1 MYVPFFHNISFFSV
15 LKDFI
20 NKFSLIFKNNSII
33 LHPIL
38 YNIILRMKKIT
49 TIFMLMGALIPAGA
63 QAQALSL
70 DSCRAMALRNNKQ
83 INASKLKKDVAYNLK
98 KSARTKY
105 LPKVDALGG
114 YEWFSKEISLLNS
127 DQKAA
132 FSNLGSTLAGG
143 ISGNASNLMGQLV
156 GQGILTPEQAQ
167 KIGGLLSD
175 KLAPVQQQGNAIG
188 QNVVDA
194 FRTDTRNMW
203 AGSVMVRQPIYMG
216 GAIIA
221 ANKIAD
227 IGEEIAE
234 NDLDHQTQQT
244 LYAIDQ
250 AYWLAVSLKQKHKL
264 ATSYRDLVQKLNDDV
279 HKMIKQGVATK
290 ADGLKVDVKVNEAE
304 MKMTQAEDGL
314 ALSKMLLCQLCGIPM
329 NQEITLADEDKETL
343 ALSGT
348 PVDTEQQRVAAADSA
363 MNTRP
368 ELRMLQN
375 ALDISKQ
382 ATNLVR
388 AIYMPHVALTG
399 GYTIS
404 NPNVF
409 NGFQKKFTGVW
420 NVGIIVQV
428 PVWNWFDCAYKVR
441 AAKAT
446 TNIAQ
451 MNLDD
456 TREKIHLQIA
466 QSQFKVK
473 EAQKKLNMAM
483 RNIASAE
490 ENLRCANLG
499 FKEGVMEVT
508 DVMAAQTA
516 WQQAQ
521 SQKID
526 AEIDVKLTQV
536 GLNKALGILQ

>member
-1 MYVPFFHNISFFSV
+1 
-15 LKDFI
+15 
-20 NKFSLIFKNNSII
+20 
-33 LHPIL
+33 
-38 YNIILRMKKIT
+38 MKKILT
-49 TIFMLMGALIPAGA
+49 LIVLMGAMTAAEA
-63 QAQALSL
+63 QTQVLSL

-83 INASKLKKDVAYNLK
+83 INASRLKKDVAMNLR

-105 LPKVDALGG
+105 LPKVDVMGG
-114 YEWFSKEISLLNS
+114 YEWFSREISLLN
-127 DQKAA
+127 DGQKTA
-132 FSNLGSTLAGG
+132 FSNVGSTLVGG
-143 ISGNASNLMGQLV
+143 ISSSASDMMTELV
-156 GQGILTPEQAQ
+156 GKGFLTPEQAQ
-167 KIGGLLSD
+167 KIGAIINEKGSTI
-175 KLAPVQQQGNAIG
+175 QQQGNALG
-188 QNVVDA
+188 QSVVDA
-194 FRTDTRNMW
+194 FRTDTRNIW
-203 AGSVMVRQPIYMG
+203 AGSVMLRQPIYMG
-216 GAIIA
+216 GAILA

-227 IGEEIAE
+227 IGEQIAD
-234 NDLDHQTQQT
+234 NDLDMKTQAT
-244 LYAIDQ
+244 LYSIDQ

-264 ATSYRDLVQKLNDDV
+264 ATSYRDLVKKLDTDV

-304 MKMTQAEDGL
+304 MQMTQAEDGL

-343 ALSGT
+343 TLSGAS
-348 PVDTEQQRVAAADSA
+348 VDTEQQRVAASDSA

-368 ELRMLQN
+368 ELRMLEN
-375 ALDISKQ
+375 AVEISKQ

-388 AIYMPHVALTG
+388 AVYLPHVALTG

-409 NGFQKKFTGVW
+409 NGFQKKITGVW
-420 NVGIIVQV
+420 NIGILVQM
-428 PVWNWFDCAYKVR
+428 PVWTWFDNAYKVR
-441 AAKAT
+441 ASKAAT
-446 TNIAQ
+446 HIAQ

-456 TREKIHLQIA
+456 TREKIHLQVA

-483 RNIASAE
+483 KNIASAE

>member
-1 MYVPFFHNISFFSV
+1 
-15 LKDFI
+15 
-20 NKFSLIFKNNSII
+20 
-33 LHPIL
+33 
-38 YNIILRMKKIT
+38 MKKYIT
-49 TIFMLMGALIPAGA
+49 LIMLMGALIPAGA
-63 QAQALSL
+63 QAQTLSL

-83 INASKLKKDVAYNLK
+83 LNASKLKKDMAYNMK

-114 YEWFSKEISLLNS
+114 YEWFSREISLLN
-127 DQKAA
+127 DGQKST
-132 FSNLGSTLAGG
+132 FSNIGSTITGG
-143 ISGNASNLMGQLV
+143 ISGGASNLMSQLV
-156 GQGILTPEQAQ
+156 SQGMITPEIAQ
-167 KIGGLLSD
+167 QIGGLMNE
-175 KLAPVQQQGNAIG
+175 KLGPLQQQGNALG
-188 QNVVDA
+188 EKLVDA
-194 FRTDTRNMW
+194 FRTDTRNIW

-227 IGEEIAE
+227 IGEQIAE
-234 NDLDHQTQQT
+234 NDLDQQTQST
-244 LYAIDQ
+244 LYSIDQ
-250 AYWLAVSLKQKHKL
+250 AYWLAVSLKQKQKL
-264 ATSYRDLVQKLNDDV
+264 AISYRDLVKKLNEDV
-279 HKMIKQGVATK
+279 HKMIQQGVATK

-304 MKMTQAEDGL
+304 MQITQAEDGL

-348 PVDTEQQRVAAADSA
+348 PVDTEQQKVAAQDSA
-363 MNTRP
+363 LNTRP

-375 ALDISKQ
+375 ALDISKE
-382 ATNLVR
+382 ATNMVR
-388 AIYMPHVALTG
+388 AINLPHVMLTG
-399 GYTIS
+399 GYMIS

-420 NVGIIVQV
+420 NVGVMVHV
-428 PVWNWFDCAYKVR
+428 PVWNWFDGAYKVR
-441 AAKAT
+441 AAKAAS
-446 TNIAQ
+446 NIAQ

-456 TREKIHLQIA
+456 TREKIHLQIT

-483 RNIASAE
+483 KNIASAD

-516 WQQAQ
+516 WQKAQ

>member
-1 MYVPFFHNISFFSV
+1 MKTKYIT
-15 LKDFI
+15 
-20 NKFSLIFKNNSII
+20 LI
-33 LHPIL
+33 L
-38 YNIILRMKKIT
+38 
-49 TIFMLMGALIPAGA
+49 LMGALIPAGA
-63 QAQALSL
+63 QTTVLSL

-83 INASKLKKDVAYNLK
+83 INASRLKKDVAYNLK

-105 LPKVDALGG
+105 LPKVDAMGG
-114 YEWFSKEISLLNS
+114 YEWFSREISLLN
-127 DQKAA
+127 DGQKST
-132 FSNLGSTLAGG
+132 FSNLGTSIVGG
-143 ISGNASNLMGQLV
+143 ISDNVNNMMTELV
-156 GQGILTPEQAQ
+156 GKGLLTPEQAQ
-167 KIGGLLSD
+167 KIGGLLQE
-175 KLAPVQQQGNAIG
+175 KGGTFQQQGNAIG
-188 QNVVDA
+188 QSIVDA

-203 AGSVMVRQPIYMG
+203 AGSIMLRQPIYMG
-216 GAIIA
+216 GAITA

-227 IGEEIAE
+227 IGEQIAD
-234 NDLDHQTQQT
+234 NDLDMQTQKT
-244 LYAIDQ
+244 LYSIDQ
-250 AYWLAVSLKQKHKL
+250 AYWMVVSLKQKQKL
-264 ATSYRDLVQKLNDDV
+264 ATSYRDLVKKLNEDV
-279 HKMIKQGVATK
+279 HKMIKQGVATR
-290 ADGLKVDVKVNEAE
+290 ADGLKVDVKVNEAD
-304 MKMTQAEDGL
+304 MQITQVEDGL
-314 ALSKMLLCQLCGIPM
+314 VLSKMLLCQLCGIPM
-329 NQEITLADEDKETL
+329 NQEITLADEEKESL
-343 ALSGT
+343 ALAGSA
-348 PVDTEQQRVAAADSA
+348 VDTEQQRVAAADSA
-363 MNTRP
+363 VNTRP

-375 ALDISKQ
+375 AIDISKQ

-388 AIYMPHVALTG
+388 AVYMPHVALTG

-420 NVGIIVQV
+420 NVGVIVQV
-428 PVWNWFDCAYKVR
+428 PVWNWFDGAYKVR
-441 AAKAT
+441 ASKAA
-446 TNIAQ
+446 TNIAE
-451 MNLDD
+451 MNLND
-456 TREKIHLQIA
+456 TREKIHLQIT

-483 RNIASAE
+483 KNIASAE

>member
-1 MYVPFFHNISFFSV
+1 
-15 LKDFI
+15 
-20 NKFSLIFKNNSII
+20 
-33 LHPIL
+33 
-38 YNIILRMKKIT
+38 MKKILT
-49 TIFMLMGALIPAGA
+49 LIMLMGAMTAAEA
-63 QAQALSL
+63 QTMVLSL

-83 INASKLKKDVAYNLK
+83 INASKLKKDVATNLK

-105 LPKVDALGG
+105 LPKVDAMGG
-114 YEWFSKEISLLNS
+114 YEWFSKEISLLNDS
-127 DQKAA
+127 QKSA
-132 FSNLGSTLAGG
+132 FSNLGSNIVGG
-143 ISGNASNLMGQLV
+143 ITGNANDVMADLV
-156 GQGILTPEQAQ
+156 SKGMLTPEQAQ
-167 KIGGLLSD
+167 KIGGLLNEKGS
-175 KLAPVQQQGNAIG
+175 VIQQQGNAIG
-188 QNVVDA
+188 QSVVDA

-203 AGSVMVRQPIYMG
+203 AGSVMLRQPIYMG
-216 GAIIA
+216 GAILA

-227 IGEEIAE
+227 IGEQIAD
-234 NDLDHQTQQT
+234 NDLDMQTQKT
-244 LYAIDQ
+244 LYSIDQ
-250 AYWLAVSLKQKHKL
+250 AYWLAVSLKQKYKL
-264 ATSYRDLVQKLNDDV
+264 ATSYRDLVKKLNDDV
-279 HKMIKQGVATK
+279 HKMIQQGVATK

-304 MKMTQAEDGL
+304 MKITQAEDGL
-314 ALSKMLLCQLCGIPM
+314 VLSKMLLCQLCGIPM
-329 NQEITLADEDKETL
+329 NQEVTLADEDKETL

-348 PVDTEQQRVAAADSA
+348 PVDTEQQRVAASDSA

-375 ALDISKQ
+375 TVDISKQ

-388 AIYMPHVALTG
+388 AVYLPHVALTG

-420 NVGIIVQV
+420 NIGVIVQV
-428 PVWNWFDCAYKVR
+428 PVWNWFDGAYKVR
-441 AAKAT
+441 ASKAA

-456 TREKIHLQIA
+456 TREKIHLQIT

-473 EAQKKLNMAM
+473 EAEKKLNMAIK
-483 RNIASAE
+483 NIDSAN

>member
-1 MYVPFFHNISFFSV
+1 M
-15 LKDFI
+15 
-20 NKFSLIFKNNSII
+20 
-33 LHPIL
+33 
-38 YNIILRMKKIT
+38 T
-49 TIFMLMGALIPAGA
+49 
-63 QAQALSL
+63 
-70 DSCRAMALRNNKQ
+70 
-83 INASKLKKDVAYNLK
+83 
-98 KSARTKY
+98 
-105 LPKVDALGG
+105 
-114 YEWFSKEISLLNS
+114 E
-127 DQKAA
+127 
-132 FSNLGSTLAGG
+132 
-143 ISGNASNLMGQLV
+143 LV
-156 GQGILTPEQAQ
+156 GKGLLTPEQAQ
-167 KIGGLLSD
+167 KIGGLLNE
-175 KLAPVQQQGNAIG
+175 KGGLIQQQGNALG
-188 QNVVDA
+188 QSVVDA

-227 IGEEIAE
+227 IGEQIAD
-234 NDLDHQTQQT
+234 NDLDMQTQQT
-244 LYAIDQ
+244 LYSIDQ
-250 AYWLAVSLKQKHKL
+250 AYWLAVSLKQKYKL
-264 ATSYRDLVQKLNDDV
+264 ATSYHELVKKLNEDV
-279 HKMIKQGVATK
+279 HKMIQQGVATK

-304 MKMTQAEDGL
+304 MKITQAEDGL
-314 ALSKMLLCQLCGIPM
+314 VLSKMLLCQLCGIPM
-329 NQEITLADEDKETL
+329 NQQITLADEDKESL

-348 PVDTEQQRVAAADSA
+348 PVDTEQQRVAASDSA

-375 ALDISKQ
+375 TLDISKQ

-388 AIYMPHVALTG
+388 AVYLPHVALTG

-409 NGFQKKFTGVW
+409 NGFEKKFAGVW
-420 NVGIIVQV
+420 NVGVIVQV
-428 PVWNWFDCAYKVR
+428 PVWNWFDGAYKVR
-441 AAKAT
+441 AAKAAS
-446 TNIAQ
+446 NIAQ

-473 EAQKKLNMAM
+473 EAQKKLSMAM
-483 RNIASAE
+483 KNIDSAE

>member
-1 MYVPFFHNISFFSV
+1 
-15 LKDFI
+15 
-20 NKFSLIFKNNSII
+20 
-33 LHPIL
+33 
-38 YNIILRMKKIT
+38 MKKILT
-49 TIFMLMGALIPAGA
+49 LIMLMGAMTAAEA
-63 QAQALSL
+63 QSLELNL

-83 INASKLKKDVAYNLK
+83 LNASKLKKDVATNLK

-114 YEWFSKEISLLNS
+114 YEWFSKEISLLN
-127 DQKAA
+127 DGQKSA
-132 FSNLGSTLAGG
+132 FSNLGSNILGG
-143 ISGNASNLMGQLV
+143 ISGNANNMMTELV
-156 GQGILTPEQAQ
+156 GKGLLTPEQAQ
-167 KIGGLLSD
+167 KIGGLLNE
-175 KLAPVQQQGNAIG
+175 KGGFIQQQGNALG
-188 QNVVDA
+188 QSVVDA

-227 IGEEIAE
+227 IGEQIAD
-234 NDLDHQTQQT
+234 NDLDMQTQQT
-244 LYAIDQ
+244 LYSIDQ
-250 AYWLAVSLKQKHKL
+250 AYWLAVSLKQKYKL
-264 ATSYRDLVQKLNDDV
+264 ATSYHNLVKKLNEDV
-279 HKMIKQGVATK
+279 HKMIQQGVATK

-304 MKMTQAEDGL
+304 MKITQAEDGL
-314 ALSKMLLCQLCGIPM
+314 VLSKMLLCQLCGIPM
-329 NQEITLADEDKETL
+329 NQQITLADEDKESL

-348 PVDTEQQRVAAADSA
+348 PVDTEQQRVAASDSA

-375 ALDISKQ
+375 TLDISKQ

-388 AIYMPHVALTG
+388 AVYLPHVALTG

-409 NGFQKKFTGVW
+409 NGFEKKFAGVW
-420 NVGIIVQV
+420 NVGVIVQV
-428 PVWNWFDCAYKVR
+428 PVWNWFDGAYKVR
-441 AAKAT
+441 AAKAAS
-446 TNIAQ
+446 NIAQ

-473 EAQKKLNMAM
+473 EAQKKLSMAM
-483 RNIASAE
+483 KNIDSAE

>member
-1 MYVPFFHNISFFSV
+1 MLNE
-15 LKDFI
+15 KG
-20 NKFSLIFKNNSII
+20 SII
-33 LHPIL
+33 
-38 YNIILRMKKIT
+38 
-49 TIFMLMGALIPAGA
+49 
-63 QAQALSL
+63 
-70 DSCRAMALRNNKQ
+70 
-83 INASKLKKDVAYNLK
+83 
-98 KSARTKY
+98 
-105 LPKVDALGG
+105 
-114 YEWFSKEISLLNS
+114 
-127 DQKAA
+127 
-132 FSNLGSTLAGG
+132 
-143 ISGNASNLMGQLV
+143 
-156 GQGILTPEQAQ
+156 
-167 KIGGLLSD
+167 
-175 KLAPVQQQGNAIG
+175 QQQGNAIG
-188 QNVVDA
+188 QSVVDA

-203 AGSVMVRQPIYMG
+203 AGSVMLRQPIYMG
-216 GAIIA
+216 GAILA

-227 IGEEIAE
+227 IGEQIAD
-234 NDLDHQTQQT
+234 NDLDMQTQKT
-244 LYAIDQ
+244 LYSIDQ
-250 AYWLAVSLKQKHKL
+250 AYWLAVSLKQKYKL
-264 ATSYRDLVQKLNDDV
+264 ATSYRDLVKKLNDDV
-279 HKMIKQGVATK
+279 HKMIQQGVATK

-304 MKMTQAEDGL
+304 MKITQAEDGL
-314 ALSKMLLCQLCGIPM
+314 VLSKMLLCQLCGIPM
-329 NQEITLADEDKETL
+329 NQEVTLADEDKETL

-348 PVDTEQQRVAAADSA
+348 PVDTEQQRVAASDSA

-375 ALDISKQ
+375 TVDISKQ

-388 AIYMPHVALTG
+388 AVYLPHVALTG

-420 NVGIIVQV
+420 NIGVIVQV
-428 PVWNWFDCAYKVR
+428 PVWNWFDGAYKVR
-441 AAKAT
+441 ASKAA

-456 TREKIHLQIA
+456 TREKIHLQIT

-473 EAQKKLNMAM
+473 EAEKKLNMAIK
-483 RNIASAE
+483 NIDSAN

>member
-1 MYVPFFHNISFFSV
+1 M
-15 LKDFI
+15 
-20 NKFSLIFKNNSII
+20 
-33 LHPIL
+33 
-38 YNIILRMKKIT
+38 
-49 TIFMLMGALIPAGA
+49 
-63 QAQALSL
+63 
-70 DSCRAMALRNNKQ
+70 
-83 INASKLKKDVAYNLK
+83 
-98 KSARTKY
+98 
-105 LPKVDALGG
+105 
-114 YEWFSKEISLLNS
+114 
-127 DQKAA
+127 
-132 FSNLGSTLAGG
+132 
-143 ISGNASNLMGQLV
+143 
-156 GQGILTPEQAQ
+156 LTPEQAQ
-167 KIGGLLSD
+167 KIGGLLNEKGS
-175 KLAPVQQQGNAIG
+175 VIQQQGNAIG
-188 QNVVDA
+188 QSVVDA

-203 AGSVMVRQPIYMG
+203 AGSVMLRQPIYMG
-216 GAIIA
+216 GAILA

-227 IGEEIAE
+227 IGEQIAD
-234 NDLDHQTQQT
+234 NDLDMQTQKT
-244 LYAIDQ
+244 LYSIDQ
-250 AYWLAVSLKQKHKL
+250 AYWLAVSLKQKYKL
-264 ATSYRDLVQKLNDDV
+264 ATSYRDLVKKLNDDV
-279 HKMIKQGVATK
+279 HKMIQQGVATK

-304 MKMTQAEDGL
+304 MKITQAEDGL
-314 ALSKMLLCQLCGIPM
+314 VLSKMLLCQLCGIPM
-329 NQEITLADEDKETL
+329 NQEVTLADEDKETL

-348 PVDTEQQRVAAADSA
+348 PVDTEQQRVAASDSA

-375 ALDISKQ
+375 TVDISKQ

-388 AIYMPHVALTG
+388 AVYLPHVALTG

-420 NVGIIVQV
+420 NIGVIVQV
-428 PVWNWFDCAYKVR
+428 PVWNWFDGAYKVR
-441 AAKAT
+441 ASKAA

-456 TREKIHLQIA
+456 TREKIHLQIT

-473 EAQKKLNMAM
+473 EAEKKLNMAIK
-483 RNIASAE
+483 NIDSAN

>member
-1 MYVPFFHNISFFSV
+1 
-15 LKDFI
+15 
-20 NKFSLIFKNNSII
+20 
-33 LHPIL
+33 
-38 YNIILRMKKIT
+38 
-49 TIFMLMGALIPAGA
+49 MLMGAMTAAEA
-63 QAQALSL
+63 QSLELNL

-83 INASKLKKDVAYNLK
+83 LNASKLKKDVATNLK

-114 YEWFSKEISLLNS
+114 YEWFSKEISLLNEG
-127 DQKAA
+127 QKSA
-132 FSNLGSTLAGG
+132 FSNLGSNILGG
-143 ISGNASNLMGQLV
+143 ISGNANNMMTELV
-156 GQGILTPEQAQ
+156 GKGLLTPEQAQ
-167 KIGGLLSD
+167 KIGGLLNE
-175 KLAPVQQQGNAIG
+175 KGGLIQQQGNALG
-188 QNVVDA
+188 QSVVDA

-227 IGEEIAE
+227 IGEQIAD
-234 NDLDHQTQQT
+234 NDLDMQTQQT
-244 LYAIDQ
+244 LYSIDQ
-250 AYWLAVSLKQKHKL
+250 AYWLAVSLKQKYKL
-264 ATSYRDLVQKLNDDV
+264 ATSYHELVKKLNEDV
-279 HKMIKQGVATK
+279 HKMIQQGVATK

-304 MKMTQAEDGL
+304 MKITQAEDGL
-314 ALSKMLLCQLCGIPM
+314 VLSKMLLCQLCGIPM
-329 NQEITLADEDKETL
+329 NQQITLADEDKESL

-348 PVDTEQQRVAAADSA
+348 PVDTEQQRVAATGLGGYSLLNHLVHRVAATDSA

-375 ALDISKQ
+375 TLDISKQ

-388 AIYMPHVALTG
+388 AVYLPHVALTG

-409 NGFQKKFTGVW
+409 NGFEKKFAGVW
-420 NVGIIVQV
+420 NVGVIVQV
-428 PVWNWFDCAYKVR
+428 PVWNWFDGAYKVR
-441 AAKAT
+441 AAKAAS
-446 TNIAQ
+446 NIAQ

-473 EAQKKLNMAM
+473 EAQKKLSMAM
-483 RNIASAE
+483 KNIDSAE

-516 WQQAQ
+516 WQQAL

>member
-1 MYVPFFHNISFFSV
+1 
-15 LKDFI
+15 
-20 NKFSLIFKNNSII
+20 
-33 LHPIL
+33 
-38 YNIILRMKKIT
+38 
-49 TIFMLMGALIPAGA
+49 MLMGAMTAAEA
-63 QAQALSL
+63 QSLELNL

-83 INASKLKKDVAYNLK
+83 LNASKLKKDVATNLK

-114 YEWFSKEISLLNS
+114 YEWFSKEISLLN
-127 DQKAA
+127 DGQKSA
-132 FSNLGSTLAGG
+132 FSNLGSNILGG
-143 ISGNASNLMGQLV
+143 ISGNANNLMTELV
-156 GQGILTPEQAQ
+156 GKGLLTPEQAQ
-167 KIGGLLSD
+167 KIGGLLNE
-175 KLAPVQQQGNAIG
+175 KGGFIQQQGNALG
-188 QNVVDA
+188 QSVVDA

-227 IGEEIAE
+227 IGEQIAD
-234 NDLDHQTQQT
+234 NDLDMQTQQT
-244 LYAIDQ
+244 LYSIDQ
-250 AYWLAVSLKQKHKL
+250 AYWLAVSLKQKYKL
-264 ATSYRDLVQKLNDDV
+264 ATSYHELVKKLNEDV
-279 HKMIKQGVATK
+279 HKMIQQGVATK

-304 MKMTQAEDGL
+304 MKITQAEDGL
-314 ALSKMLLCQLCGIPM
+314 VLSKMLLCQLCGIPM
-329 NQEITLADEDKETL
+329 NQQITLADEDKESL

-348 PVDTEQQRVAAADSA
+348 PVDTEQQRVAASDSA
-363 MNTRP
+363 LNTRP

-375 ALDISKQ
+375 TLDISKQ

-388 AIYMPHVALTG
+388 AVYLPHVALTG

-409 NGFQKKFTGVW
+409 NGFEKKFAGVW
-420 NVGIIVQV
+420 NVGVIVQV
-428 PVWNWFDCAYKVR
+428 PVWNWFDGAYKVR
-441 AAKAT
+441 AAKAAS
-446 TNIAQ
+446 NIAQ

-473 EAQKKLNMAM
+473 EAQKKLSMAM
-483 RNIASAE
+483 KNIDSAE

>member
-1 MYVPFFHNISFFSV
+1 MFPLS
-15 LKDFI
+15 
-20 NKFSLIFKNNSII
+20 
-33 LHPIL
+33 
-38 YNIILRMKKIT
+38 T
-49 TIFMLMGALIPAGA
+49 ATIFASPFTVKVNLSNAL
-63 QAQALSL
+63 
-70 DSCRAMALRNNKQ
+70 
-83 INASKLKKDVAYNLK
+83 ASF
-98 KSARTKY
+98 T
-105 LPKVDALGG
+105 
-114 YEWFSKEISLLNS
+114 
-127 DQKAA
+127 
-132 FSNLGSTLAGG
+132 FSNLGSNILGG
-143 ISGNASNLMGQLV
+143 ISGNANNMMTELV
-156 GQGILTPEQAQ
+156 GKGLLTPEQAQ
-167 KIGGLLSD
+167 KIGGLLNE
-175 KLAPVQQQGNAIG
+175 KGGLIQQQGNALG
-188 QNVVDA
+188 QSVVDA

-227 IGEEIAE
+227 IGEQIAN
-234 NDLDHQTQQT
+234 NDLDMQTQQT
-244 LYAIDQ
+244 LYSIDQ
-250 AYWLAVSLKQKHKL
+250 AYWLAVSLKQKYKL
-264 ATSYRDLVQKLNDDV
+264 ATSYHNLVKKLNEDV
-279 HKMIKQGVATK
+279 HKMIQQGVATK

-304 MKMTQAEDGL
+304 MKITQAEDGL
-314 ALSKMLLCQLCGIPM
+314 VLSKMLLCQLCGIPM
-329 NQEITLADEDKETL
+329 NQQITLADEDKESL

-348 PVDTEQQRVAAADSA
+348 PVDTEQQRVAASDSA
-363 MNTRP
+363 LNTRP

-375 ALDISKQ
+375 TLDISKQ

-388 AIYMPHVALTG
+388 AVYLPHVALTG

-409 NGFQKKFTGVW
+409 NGFEKKFAGVW
-420 NVGIIVQV
+420 NVGVIVQV
-428 PVWNWFDCAYKVR
+428 PVWNWFDGAYKVR
-441 AAKAT
+441 AAKAAS
-446 TNIAQ
+446 NIAQ

-473 EAQKKLNMAM
+473 EAQKKLSMAM
-483 RNIASAE
+483 KNIDSAE

>member
-1 MYVPFFHNISFFSV
+1 
-15 LKDFI
+15 
-20 NKFSLIFKNNSII
+20 
-33 LHPIL
+33 
-38 YNIILRMKKIT
+38 MKKILT
-49 TIFMLMGALIPAGA
+49 LIMLMGAMTAAEA
-63 QAQALSL
+63 QTMVLSL

-83 INASKLKKDVAYNLK
+83 INASKLKKDVATNLK

-105 LPKVDALGG
+105 LPKVDAMGG
-114 YEWFSKEISLLNS
+114 YEWFSKEISLLNDS
-127 DQKAA
+127 QKSA
-132 FSNLGSTLAGG
+132 FSNLGSNIVGG
-143 ISGNASNLMGQLV
+143 ITGNANDVMADLV
-156 GQGILTPEQAQ
+156 SKGMLTPEQAQ
-167 KIGGLLSD
+167 KIGGLLNEKGS
-175 KLAPVQQQGNAIG
+175 VIQQQGNAIG
-188 QNVVDA
+188 QSVVDA

-203 AGSVMVRQPIYMG
+203 AGSVMLRQPIYMG
-216 GAIIA
+216 GAILA

-227 IGEEIAE
+227 IGEQIAD
-234 NDLDHQTQQT
+234 NDLDMQTQKT
-244 LYAIDQ
+244 LYSIDQ
-250 AYWLAVSLKQKHKL
+250 AYWLAVSLKQKYKL
-264 ATSYRDLVQKLNDDV
+264 ATSYRDLVKKLNDDV
-279 HKMIKQGVATK
+279 HKMIQQGVATK

-304 MKMTQAEDGL
+304 MKITQAEDGL
-314 ALSKMLLCQLCGIPM
+314 VLSKMLLCQLCGIPM
-329 NQEITLADEDKETL
+329 NQEVTLADEDKETL

-348 PVDTEQQRVAAADSA
+348 PVDTEQQRVAASDSA

-375 ALDISKQ
+375 TVDISKQ

-388 AIYMPHVALTG
+388 AVYLPHVALTG

-420 NVGIIVQV
+420 NIGVIVQV
-428 PVWNWFDCAYKVR
+428 PVWNWFDGAYKVR
-441 AAKAT
+441 ASKAA

-456 TREKIHLQIA
+456 TREKIHLQIT

-473 EAQKKLNMAM
+473 EAKKKLNMAIK
-483 RNIASAE
+483 NIDSAN

>member
-1 MYVPFFHNISFFSV
+1 
-15 LKDFI
+15 
-20 NKFSLIFKNNSII
+20 
-33 LHPIL
+33 
-38 YNIILRMKKIT
+38 MKKILT
-49 TIFMLMGALIPAGA
+49 LIMLMGAMTAAEA
-63 QAQALSL
+63 QSLELNL

-83 INASKLKKDVAYNLK
+83 LNASKLKKDVATNLK

-114 YEWFSKEISLLNS
+114 YEWFSKEISLLN
-127 DQKAA
+127 DGQKSA
-132 FSNLGSTLAGG
+132 FSNLGSNILGG
-143 ISGNASNLMGQLV
+143 ISGNANNLMTELV
-156 GQGILTPEQAQ
+156 GKGLLTPEQAQ
-167 KIGGLLSD
+167 KIGGLLNE
-175 KLAPVQQQGNAIG
+175 KGGFIQQQGNALG
-188 QNVVDA
+188 QSVVDA

-227 IGEEIAE
+227 IGEQIAD
-234 NDLDHQTQQT
+234 NDLDMQTQQT
-244 LYAIDQ
+244 LYSIDQ
-250 AYWLAVSLKQKHKL
+250 AYWLAVSLKQKYKL
-264 ATSYRDLVQKLNDDV
+264 ATSYHDLVKKLNEDV
-279 HKMIKQGVATK
+279 HKMIQQGVATK

-304 MKMTQAEDGL
+304 MKITQAEDGL
-314 ALSKMLLCQLCGIPM
+314 VLSKMLLCQLCGIPM
-329 NQEITLADEDKETL
+329 NQQITLADEDKESL

-348 PVDTEQQRVAAADSA
+348 PVDTEQQRVAASDSA
-363 MNTRP
+363 LNTRP

-375 ALDISKQ
+375 TLDISKQ

-388 AIYMPHVALTG
+388 AVYLPHVALTG

-409 NGFQKKFTGVW
+409 NGFEKKFAGVW
-420 NVGIIVQV
+420 NVGVIVQV
-428 PVWNWFDCAYKVR
+428 PVWNWFDGAYKVR
-441 AAKAT
+441 AAKAAS
-446 TNIAQ
+446 NIAQ

-473 EAQKKLNMAM
+473 EAQKKLSMAM
-483 RNIASAE
+483 KNIDSAE

>member
-1 MYVPFFHNISFFSV
+1 M
-15 LKDFI
+15 
-20 NKFSLIFKNNSII
+20 
-33 LHPIL
+33 
-38 YNIILRMKKIT
+38 
-49 TIFMLMGALIPAGA
+49 
-63 QAQALSL
+63 
-70 DSCRAMALRNNKQ
+70 
-83 INASKLKKDVAYNLK
+83 
-98 KSARTKY
+98 
-105 LPKVDALGG
+105 
-114 YEWFSKEISLLNS
+114 
-127 DQKAA
+127 
-132 FSNLGSTLAGG
+132 
-143 ISGNASNLMGQLV
+143 V

-175 KLAPVQQQGNAIG
+175 KLAPIQQQGNAIG

-348 PVDTEQQRVAAADSA
+348 PIDTEQQRVAAADSA

-409 NGFQKKFTGVW
+409 NGFQKKFTEYG
-420 NVGIIVQV
+420 
-428 PVWNWFDCAYKVR
+428 
-441 AAKAT
+441 T
-446 TNIAQ
+446 
-451 MNLDD
+451 
-456 TREKIHLQIA
+456 
-466 QSQFKVK
+466 
-473 EAQKKLNMAM
+473 
-483 RNIASAE
+483 
-490 ENLRCANLG
+490 
-499 FKEGVMEVT
+499 
-508 DVMAAQTA
+508 
-516 WQQAQ
+516 
-521 SQKID
+521 
-526 AEIDVKLTQV
+526 
-536 GLNKALGILQ
+536 